1 MGKDKV
7 RIFIA
12 LDGNFSPNTQLF
24 LLKLLNKV
32 RCDNPMKKIVVVS
45 DSKTIQDFV
54 CQQTGFVVS
63 DFLEPPFERAYIV
76 TDKED
81 EQVDADAEGNPKY
94 EFPVMTIRLRDG
106 YVLPGPTLQVR
117 PSSLPCPEDKPRP
130 MTWAEHY
137 TDFDM
142 VARDDKRYIPLT
154 LTPDL
159 PMPRNWVTDVEGM

>member
-1 MGKDKV
+1 MGKEKV
-7 RIFIA
+7 RIFIG
-12 LDGNFSPNTQLF
+12 LDGDFNPNAQLF

-45 DSKTIQDFV
+45 DSEVIRSFV
-54 CQQTGFVVS
+54 CGCTGFVVS
-63 DFLEPPFERAYIV
+63 DFLEPPFERAYII

-81 EQVDADAEGNPKY
+81 ERVDETPEGEPKY
-94 EFPVMTIRLRDG
+94 DFAVMTIRLRDG
-106 YVLPGPTLQVR
+106 RVIPGPTLQVR
-117 PSSLPCPEDKPRP
+117 PSSLQCPEDKKKP

-142 VARDDKRYIPLT
+142 VSRDDRRYIPLT

-159 PMPRNWVTDVEGM
+159 PMPRNWITDVEGM